1 MAAQKLEDRRCER
14 VLRAPGS
21 KRQDPERFPRYQPPL
36 ASFCHRILTVL
47 WSTSFT
53 LPIPQPP
60 IPLTKRVF
68 GTHWRTE
75 ARPLHVH
82 SVRFSHAFTTCQA
95 TGGAVPAQD
104 TPQGKEKRF
113 SCVHH
118 VPGTTGG
125 AVPAQDTPQ
134 GKGKQRCASSVPGR
148 KLLRAESLFPAPPR
162 VPTFRGLLSDEGRN
176 RWVQPESK
184 CSPLGLTVA
193 EIRMRPRVLTRL
205 HGWS

>member
-104 TPQGKEKRF
+104 TPQGK
-113 SCVHH
+113 
-118 VPGTTGG
+118 
-125 AVPAQDTPQ
+125 
-134 GKGKQRCASSVPGR
+134 GKQRCASSVPGR